1 MKSLTLDTKLTAAE
15 LVVEE
20 SDERDEDYKSIHRA
34 GCTRV
39 IDPEAVSFAGGTVAD
54 LLDAVVGLA
63 VVDDS
68 GQEDLDY
75 IVYRRSLKPCAER
88 ALGL

>member
-1 MKSLTLDTKLTAAE
+1 MKNLTLDTKLTAAE

-20 SDERDEDYKSIHRA
+20 SDENYDDYKSIHRA

-39 IDPEAVSFAGGTVAD
+39 IDPEAVSFSGGTVAD
-54 LLDAVVGLA
+54 LLDSVVGLA
-63 VVDDS
+63 VVDDC

-75 IVYRRSLKPCAER
+75 IVDHRTLKPCAAM

>member
-1 MKSLTLDTKLTAAE
+1 MKNLTLDTKLTAAE

-20 SDERDEDYKSIHRA
+20 SDENYDDYKSIHRA
-34 GCTRV
+34 GCIRV
-39 IDPEAVSFAGGTVAD
+39 IDPEAVSFSAGTVAD

-63 VVDDS
+63 VVDDC

-75 IVYRRSLKPCAER
+75 IVARRTLKPCAAL